1 MNSPVIYWCL
11 NAWHA
16 TVNMSYFLILIQA
29 MIFSWLAAYLYDR
42 LAQSEQRIWV
52 PYLCVLVSM
61 FYGFKYRQTCI
72 YAKVLEYNVHYKNSG
87 MGLVSLKS
95 VDRRKYWQDLSIDFR
110 KLVQI
115 LKLSLYMNFSAQ
127 HTTVSGLR
135 LMYFWFREKNLIYYL
150 QLIPVRLVMLT
161 LYLPFW

>member
-72 YAKVLEYNVHYKNSG
+72 YAKVLEYNTYTTKTPVWAWYR
-87 MGLVSLKS
+87 LKS
-95 VDRRKYWQDLSIDFR
+95 VDCRKYWQDLSICFI
-110 KLVQI
+110 KLVKI
-115 LKLSLYMNFSAQ
+115 PTLSLYMNFFSNP
-127 HTTVSGLR
+127 HTTVSELR
-135 LMYFWFREKNLIYYL
+135 LMYFCC
-150 QLIPVRLVMLT
+150 RL
-161 LYLPFW
+161 